1 VEDQREGWVQICK
14 GFPNL
19 GKYIPFFFF
28 FVGATY
34 LKDQHILDS
43 ENLPSFRGQLEP
55 LEHLF
60 FNLTKCR
67 QPSKFKPKSILR
79 C

>member
-1 VEDQREGWVQICK
+1 VRDGFKYVK
-14 GFPNL
+14 GFQILEN
-19 GKYIPFFFF
+19 ISFFFFFF